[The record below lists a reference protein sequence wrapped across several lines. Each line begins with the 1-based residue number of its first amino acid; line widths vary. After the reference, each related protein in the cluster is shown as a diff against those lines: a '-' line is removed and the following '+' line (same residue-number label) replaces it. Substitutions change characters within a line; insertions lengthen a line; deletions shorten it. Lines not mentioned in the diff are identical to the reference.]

1 MPAAKQANAHELI
14 EKLPEGH
21 STMIGERGATFSG
34 GQRQRIAIARA
45 IIRDTPILILD
56 EPTAGLDSASEQ
68 TVVEGENTLGGLGW
82 KQLMYDLGR
91 YKAKME
97 IPAYSIFFGRPAR
110 IVRIVVLSLFIVIP
124 GHAGAQESGVEQ
136 GQQGQQQTKNGKP
149 VKQPP
154 PPLFS
159 THHRGMFKNGLGLWV
174 IDATPQSPPL
184 EIDDPGVPDK
194 GEYEINLTTQADFS
208 KQLRS
213 FDFVLVDANYGILP
227 KILGHELPTQVKF
240 EFPLAGAKE
249 QRDPFKVGIGAAKF
263 GLKFNFYD
271 NEYKGASVSFYPQI
285 EFDVPGTA
293 AAEKNLANA
302 GQTLILP
309 LLVRQE
315 FKYLT
320 LVANG
325 AVNQPNDPRRQ
336 TTGSLDFGFGRAI
349 TRYLAAMWEIRTES
363 AFDFKRDRLVVLNF
377 GVMRRLRYNMILYAN
392 GGRSIFS
399 DEVFARTYVG
409 VGVKFLLMPKESNPD
424 KKQVAD
430 TFLW

>member
-1 MPAAKQANAHELI
+1 MRAAKRANAHELI
-14 EKLPEGH
+14 EKLPEGY

-45 IIRDTPILILD
+45 IVRDTPILILD
-56 EPTAGLDSASEQ
+56 EPTSELDSASEQ

-91 YKAKME
+91 YKVKME

-110 IVRIVVLSLFIVIP
+110 IVRIVALSLFIVIP

-159 THHRGMFKNGLGLWV
+159 KHHRGMFKNGLGLWV

-271 NEYKGASVSFYPQI
+271 NEYKGVSVSFYPQI
-285 EFDVPGTA
+285 EFAVPGTA
-293 AAEKNLANA
+293 APEKNLANA

-349 TRYLAAMWEIRTES
+349 TRYLAAMWEIRAES

>member
-1 MPAAKQANAHELI
+1 
-14 EKLPEGH
+14 
-21 STMIGERGATFSG
+21 
-34 GQRQRIAIARA
+34 
-45 IIRDTPILILD
+45 
-56 EPTAGLDSASEQ
+56 
-68 TVVEGENTLGGLGW
+68 
-82 KQLMYDLGR
+82 MYDRGC

-136 GQQGQQQTKNGKP
+136 GQQGQQQTKSGKP

-159 THHRGMFKNGLGLWV
+159 KHHRGMFKNGLGLWV

-249 QRDPFKVGIGAAKF
+249 QGDPFKVGIGAAKF

-271 NEYKGASVSFYPQI
+271 NEYKGVSVSFYPQI
-285 EFDVPGTA
+285 EFAVPGTA
-293 AAEKNLANA
+293 PAEKNLANA

-349 TRYLAAMWEIRTES
+349 TRYLAAMGEIRAES

-377 GVMRRLRYNMILYAN
+377 GVMRRLRDNMILYAN
-392 GGRSIFS
+392 VGRSIFS

-409 VGVKFLLMPKESNPD
+409 LGVKFLLMPKESNPD